1 MRMNTDLEL
10 AVIGN
15 SSFSALIDRTARI
28 VWSCL
33 PRFDSDPRFCALL
46 RAPDDQ
52 ENGAFTVEIENFS
65 HSSQS
70 YRNNTAIVET
80 ILHDDKGGSVKVID
94 LAPRFHQY
102 GRTFRPPMILRQVIP
117 LSGTPRVTIRLRP
130 TCDYGSR
137 LPEITRGSN
146 HVRYVMPDLTLRL
159 TTDAPVTYVLE
170 EVPFLLETPVTF
182 VLGPDETL
190 SGAVGAT
197 FRDFCDQ
204 TEHYWREWV
213 RYLSLP
219 FEWQTAVIRAAITLK
234 LSYFEESGAVIA
246 APTTSIPEAPDSG
259 RNWDYRYCW
268 LRDSFFVVH
277 ALNSLGVTQTM
288 EGYLNY
294 ILNIA
299 EAAEDGYLQPL
310 FGVAQAKSLPE
321 TVVEGLPGYRGMGP
335 VRVGNDAYRQIQN
348 DGYGFAI
355 LSCTQMFFDLRLVR
369 QGDEAL
375 FHRLE
380 ALGNKAAESWNK
392 PDAGIWELRE
402 TQSIHTFSSVMC
414 WAGCDRLAQIAVTLG
429 LTDRARHWS
438 ETARNIY
445 DKIVTHAWNEKL
457 RSFTST
463 FGGSDVDAVLLL
475 LPQMGFVNARDPR
488 FTATLERIEK
498 ELRHGDHIYRYA
510 IADDFGKPEVA
521 FNACTFWYIDALAM
535 AGRVGEARVLFENML
550 ESRNAA
556 GLLSEDIDPVTGELW
571 GNFPQT
577 YSMVGLINSAMKLS
591 RSWDNAFQYA
601 TP

>member
-1 MRMNTDLEL
+1 MNTSLEL
-10 AVIGN
+10 SVIGN
-15 SSFSALIDRTARI
+15 CSFSALIDRAARI

-52 ENGAFTVEIENFS
+52 EDGAFAVELEDFS

-70 YRNNTAIVET
+70 YRGNTAIVET
-80 ILHDDKGGSVKVID
+80 VLHDERGGSVKVVD

-117 LSGTPRVTIRLRP
+117 LAGAPRVTIRLHP
-130 TCDYGSR
+130 TCDYGSSR
-137 LPEITRGSN
+137 PEITRGSN

-182 VLGPDETL
+182 VVGPDESLT
-190 SGAVGAT
+190 GGVGST

-219 FEWQTAVIRAAITLK
+219 FEWQSAVIRAAITLK
-234 LSYFEESGAVIA
+234 LSNFEESGAVIA
-246 APTTSIPEAPDSG
+246 APTTSIPEAPDSE

-268 LRDSFFVVH
+268 LRDSYFVVH

-321 TVVEGLPGYRGMGP
+321 TVAEGLPGYRGMGP

-355 LSCTQMFFDLRLVR
+355 LSCTQMFFDLRLSR

-375 FHRLE
+375 FRRLE
-380 ALGNKAAESWNK
+380 ALGNKAAEAWNH
-392 PDAGIWELRE
+392 PDAGIWELRG
-402 TQSIHTFSSVMC
+402 TQSVHTFSSVMC
-414 WAGCDRLAQIAVTLG
+414 WAGCDRLAQIAVRLG
-429 LTDRARHWS
+429 LEERARHWS

-445 DKIVTHAWNEKL
+445 DKIVTHAWNERL
-457 RSFTST
+457 GSFTST
-463 FGGSDVDAVLLL
+463 FGGTDVDAVLLL

-488 FTATLERIEK
+488 FTTTLERIEK

-535 AGRVGEARVLFENML
+535 AGRVGEARILFENML
-550 ESRNAA
+550 ASRNAA

-591 RSWDNAFQYA
+591 RSWDSAFQYA

>member
-1 MRMNTDLEL
+1 MNTDLEL

-15 SSFSALIDRTARI
+15 CSFSALIDRWARI

-46 RAPDDQ
+46 HAPDDQ
-52 ENGAFTVEIENFS
+52 ENGVFAVEIKHFS

-80 ILHDDKGGSVKVID
+80 ILHDDKGGAVKVID
-94 LAPRFHQY
+94 LVPRFNQY
-102 GRTFRPPMILRQVIP
+102 GRMFRPPMILRQVIP
-117 LSGTPRVTIRLRP
+117 LSGTPRCTIRLRP

-170 EVPFLLETPVTF
+170 EVPFLLETPTTF
-182 VLGPDETL
+182 VIGPDETL

-204 TEHYWREWV
+204 TEDYWREWV

-321 TVVEGLPGYRGMGP
+321 TFIKGLPGYRGMGP

-375 FHRLE
+375 FRRLE

-402 TQSIHTFSSVMC
+402 TQSVHTFSSVMC
-414 WAGCDRLAQIAVTLG
+414 WAGCDRLAQIAVRLG

-438 ETARNIY
+438 TTARNIY

-463 FGGSDVDAVLLL
+463 FGGTDVDAVLLL

-488 FTATLERIEK
+488 FTTTLERIEK

-535 AGRVGEARVLFENML
+535 AGRVGEARILFENML